1 MENVTKL
8 TNNPIY
14 MNNGYNSTSGETA
27 ELNVSNNLIQRSLN
41 MNTSLKY
48 PTKNPPLSG
57 LRFSKPPKILKES
70 FCKSLINRDLPHS
83 VQVV

>member
-14 MNNGYNSTSGETA
+14 MNNGYNSISGEIA
-27 ELNVSNNLIQRSLN
+27 ECNVSNSLTQRSVK
-41 MNTSLKY
+41 MNTILKNS
-48 PTKNPPLSG
+48 TKNRRDG
-57 LRFSKPPKILKES
+57 GQKVQNMAKILKES